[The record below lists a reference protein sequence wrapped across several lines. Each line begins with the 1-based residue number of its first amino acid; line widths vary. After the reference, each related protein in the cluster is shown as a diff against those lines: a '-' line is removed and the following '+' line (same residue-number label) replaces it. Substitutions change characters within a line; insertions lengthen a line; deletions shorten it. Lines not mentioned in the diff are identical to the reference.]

1 MDEYTKM
8 ECYFSLEIAYE
19 HCLNYQLISDVASTV
34 GATAVASS
42 GTVVWYGYQS
52 DGDPVVMLS
61 GHLLVNT
68 V

>member
-42 GTVVWYGYQS
+42 GTVVCS
-52 DGDPVVMLS
+52 S
-61 GHLLVNT
+61 
-68 V
+68 